1 MPWIPSIKI
10 NQLWHGVPLKKIGLL
25 HDDLLP
31 EYEML
36 GVLGFA
42 EGDSDYELSWEE
54 LSKPL
59 TEIA

>member
-1 MPWIPSIKI
+1 MQVLTKTKRK
-10 NQLWHGVPLKKIGLL
+10 NLKKIGLL